1 MATTEKIRRDG
12 DWLHCR
18 CGNTPDQTGFQPCLP
33 DGTEADPVEGGQ
45 WGGLLYVCGDCG
57 RIVNQDTLE
66 VTGRVV
72 KP

>member
-1 MATTEKIRRDG
+1 MAATEKISRDG

-33 DGTEADPVEGGQ
+33 DGTEVEPVAGGL
-45 WGGLLYVCGDCG
+45 WDGLLYVCGDCG

-66 VTGRVV
+66 VTGRRT
-72 KP
+72 P